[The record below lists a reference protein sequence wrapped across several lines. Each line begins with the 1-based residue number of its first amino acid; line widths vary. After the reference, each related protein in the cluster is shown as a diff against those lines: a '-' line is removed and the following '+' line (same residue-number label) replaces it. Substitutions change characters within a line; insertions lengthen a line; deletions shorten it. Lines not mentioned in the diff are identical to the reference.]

1 MEGTDVVH
9 MVTVHAVC
17 LHHSMQRMQ
26 LFPSILSLFLQW
38 RHNMAT
44 DSELREGRRK
54 WSLLSADFGII
65 ELPLFCLTGEFIIT
79 YIFPSAPLSIM
90 QH

>member
-1 MEGTDVVH
+1 
-9 MVTVHAVC
+9 
-17 LHHSMQRMQ
+17 
-26 LFPSILSLFLQW
+26 
-38 RHNMAT
+38 MAT
-44 DSELREGRRK
+44 DSELRESRSK

>member
-9 MVTVHAVC
+9 MFTVHAIC
-17 LHHSMQRMQ
+17 LHHSLERKQ
-26 LFPSILSLFLQW
+26 LFHSIFSLFLQW

-44 DSELREGRRK
+44 DSELRESRSN

-65 ELPLFCLTGEFIIT
+65 ELPSSLL
-79 YIFPSAPLSIM
+79 P
-90 QH
+90 HR